1 MKEYR
6 NPALTVDAIIMDD
19 EKLLLIKRLNN
30 PYKDSW
36 ALPGGFVEYGECVE
50 DACIREAKEETNLDI
65 SIDELVGVYSDPAR
79 DPRGLTVTVAYKC
92 SITGSTLESSSDAKD
107 ARFFTLDE
115 LKMLCLAF
123 DHEKILEDAGIL

>member
-6 NPALTVDAIIMDD
+6 NPALTVDAIITDD
-19 EKLLLIKRLNN
+19 KKVLLIRRLNN
-30 PYKDSW
+30 PYRDSW

-65 SIDELVGVYSDPAR
+65 SLDELVGVYSDPDR
-79 DPRGLTVTVAYKC
+79 DPRGHTVTVAYKC
-92 SITGSTLESSSDAKD
+92 SITGSNLKSSSDAKD

-115 LKMLCLAF
+115 LKSIDLAF
-123 DHEKILEDAGIL
+123 DHGQILEDAGIL